1 MAQNPDEEDVG
12 MIVIQPAESWIWNSK
27 NTLVKTIKLH
37 QMYNMNLAIFNV
49 FYYLFHSVDLLIIN

>member
-27 NTLVKTIKLH
+27 NTLIKTIKLP